1 MEEPQLVPAVEP
13 LTAVVS
19 RSVSGPRFR
28 TMLIGVFAGSALL
41 LAGIGIYGV
50 IAAVVQQR
58 MKEIGIRLAL
68 GARHSTIAANVVRRA
83 LTSVAAG
90 CLAGLLVF
98 WAVRRVLS
106 AMLYET
112 STGDPRLLVVAV
124 AVLALVATVA
134 AMVPARRAIR
144 VDPATTLRVD

>member
-68 GARHSTIAANVVRRA
+68 GARRSTIAANVVRRA

-98 WAVRRVLS
+98 WAVRRVLT

-124 AVLALVATVA
+124 AVLALVAAVA

>member
-98 WAVRRVLS
+98 WAIRRVLT

-124 AVLALVATVA
+124 AVLALVAAVA

>member
-58 MKEIGIRLAL
+58 TKEIGIRLAL
-68 GARHSTIAANVVRRA
+68 GARRSTIAANVVRRA

-98 WAVRRVLS
+98 WAIRRVLT

-124 AVLALVATVA
+124 AVLALVAAVA

>member
-58 MKEIGIRLAL
+58 TKEIGIRLAL
-68 GARHSTIAANVVRRA
+68 GARRSTIAANVVRRA

-98 WAVRRVLS
+98 WAVRRVLT

-124 AVLALVATVA
+124 AVLALVAAVA

>member
-58 MKEIGIRLAL
+58 TKEIGIRLAL

-98 WAVRRVLS
+98 WAVRRVLT
-106 AMLYET
+106 ALLYDS

-124 AVLALVATVA
+124 AVLALVAAVA